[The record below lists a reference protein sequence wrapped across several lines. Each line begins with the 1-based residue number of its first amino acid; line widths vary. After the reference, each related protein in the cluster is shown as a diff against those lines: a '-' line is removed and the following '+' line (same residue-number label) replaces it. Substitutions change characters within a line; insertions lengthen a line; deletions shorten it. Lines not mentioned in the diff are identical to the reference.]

1 MYSLDFILSQ
11 VHPSK
16 PDYYLIELNQAAV
29 EGLAGVDKV
38 ILDYNPRIP
47 GLYVVRP
54 RYRVPKRETWKDI
67 GAVLRDKSGDC
78 KDLTAWRLAELWRM
92 GVNARAESIV
102 ERIGPRLQFHTYIR
116 YADGRVEDPSREL
129 GMR

>member
-1 MYSLDFILSQ
+1 MYALDMLLSQ

-16 PDYYLIELNQAAV
+16 SDGYLVNLNQAAV

-47 GLYVVRP
+47 GLYVIRP
-54 RYRVPKRETWKDI
+54 AYRVPARESWKDI
-67 GAVLRDKSGDC
+67 GAVLKDKHGDC
-78 KDLTAWRLAELWRM
+78 KDLTAWRLAELWVM
-92 GVNARAESIV
+92 GVPARAESIV
-102 ERIGPRLQFHTYIR
+102 ERQGTRLLFHTYVR
-116 YADGRVEDPSREL
+116 YPDGRVEDPSREL